1 MGTFVGD
8 NNTLSELKFQKGLFV
23 EAFEEGYCLLL
34 DEINLAS
41 KEVHQCIEDAIDSKV
56 LSFQNNGEV
65 IPIKMHPN
73 FCLIATQNPNK
84 GKFAGKRQELGI
96 KFLSKSTIIEFP
108 GFTEEELLEIAN
120 GLAEGFGYYKEKK
133 DLDKRKKITRYLS
146 NLKKELITTL
156 KKKESFKNATELI
169 YKIPQDF
176 HNYLPTKSLSQ
187 AIESILFFF
196 KNERNVIISGK
207 QGTSKTSLALWI
219 GEYFEKINK
228 HYNINESSL
237 FIYTEENKPSDLIG
251 KQKPL
256 DKKSL
261 EKEGQIIT
269 FKPGI
274 LIKAIQNGKVCILDN
289 IEQLQPT
296 VTERLNASLD
306 KKYND
311 EQPKMEIPENPEWKD
326 GIDINK
332 DYRLLCTAN
341 INKLNKLSP
350 AFINKFDVIVLED
363 QLEEISNNNNDN
375 LKDLL
380 KILFENSVPK
390 IKFTD
395 IAEANKEDEGDKDF
409 SDDSVSYDD
418 DEENGNNEN
427 NNENNND
434 IKIDEK
440 TQEIKY
446 DVDNELVDLIYNNYI
461 KLQKESKT
469 LTIYNLSILFRAVRI
484 FDENFK
490 KMNAINTY
498 NITKQD
504 IINFTFS
511 LCLNNEIEGD
521 NINIP
526 SQIQNFILN
535 NLP

>member
-1 MGTFVGD
+1 M
-8 NNTLSELKFQKGLFV
+8 
-23 EAFEEGYCLLL
+23 
-34 DEINLAS
+34 
-41 KEVHQCIEDAIDSKV
+41 
-56 LSFQNNGEV
+56 
-65 IPIKMHPN
+65 
-73 FCLIATQNPNK
+73 
-84 GKFAGKRQELGI
+84 
-96 KFLSKSTIIEFP
+96 
-108 GFTEEELLEIAN
+108 
-120 GLAEGFGYYKEKK
+120 
-133 DLDKRKKITRYLS
+133 
-146 NLKKELITTL
+146 
-156 KKKESFKNATELI
+156 
-169 YKIPQDF
+169 
-176 HNYLPTKSLSQ
+176 
-187 AIESILFFF
+187 
-196 KNERNVIISGK
+196 
-207 QGTSKTSLALWI
+207 
-219 GEYFEKINK
+219 
-228 HYNINESSL
+228 
-237 FIYTEENKPSDLIG
+237 
-251 KQKPL
+251 

-274 LIKAIQNGKVCILDN
+274 LIKAIQNGKVSILDN